1 MKVLLQDGIVRV
13 LWIKKKGEKSFK
25 KVRFEHEREKKRERV
40 PESARERERVP

>member
-25 KVRFEHEREKKRERV
+25 KVRFEHERERV
-40 PESARERERVP
+40 PECARERERVP